1 MTGELPSLDFSQS
14 VNTANAEK
22 NRYDDKIPCEFTC
35 TKSIKK
41 TVSHSVQF
49 IFAGI
54 PLFIFAGAAIVLLI
68 YILVN
73 L

>member
-14 VNTANAEK
+14 INAANVEK

-35 TKSIKK
+35 TKYIFFK
-41 TVSHSVQF
+41 TVVQSVILESHCFTYRSSNSST
-49 IFAGI
+49 
-54 PLFIFAGAAIVLLI
+54 
-68 YILVN
+68 LVN